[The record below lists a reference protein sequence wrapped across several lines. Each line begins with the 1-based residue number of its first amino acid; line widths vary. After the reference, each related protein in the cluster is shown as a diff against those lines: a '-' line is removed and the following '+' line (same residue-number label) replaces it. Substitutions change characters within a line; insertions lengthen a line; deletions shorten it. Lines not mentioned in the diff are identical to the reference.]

1 MGKLGSAARAQESEM
16 SQKPQVWA
24 KRWSLTTH
32 QPALLCSTQ
41 VQKNSVCSFPHR
53 TGCSSLFNLLLP
65 FPWFFAAPF
74 HQHYPNSPNPGLS
87 ICGISEQLRRAETLG
102 TCYSSVLRSPCTRT
116 PEFLMKDGELSF
128 SQHRS
133 RWTSLT
139 QALKS
144 WLLSFS
150 TFFFFIF
157 FFSTE
162 VILSSWQLIHAWI
175 FTEAFILF
183 LTQSRSRNAALWFAL
198 LCWNKPICLQQGL
211 HIVTTSDLKSDEN

>member
-1 MGKLGSAARAQESEM
+1 MGTLGSAARAQESEM

-65 FPWFFAAPF
+65 SPWFFAAPF

-87 ICGISEQLRRAETLG
+87 ICGISEQLRRTETLG
-102 TCYSSVLRSPCTRT
+102 TCCSSVLRSPCTRT
-116 PEFLMKDGELSF
+116 SEFLMKDGELSF

-144 WLLSFS
+144 WLLYFS

-157 FFSTE
+157 FFFLQKLFHLPDNSYMCRSSQK
-162 VILSSWQLIHAWI
+162 LSFFSWLNQGAEMLPCDLPCSVETNPFASSKDCTQLQH
-175 FTEAFILF
+175 
-183 LTQSRSRNAALWFAL
+183 LT
-198 LCWNKPICLQQGL
+198 
-211 HIVTTSDLKSDEN
+211 